1 MCGRHRR
8 TTAEEEIARQYHS
21 ASHNQMR
28 LFFARGTADQIPRV
42 YAARVVLFFVLAVI
56 VAGLLFLI
64 CQFTQTLYQLH
75 ITEGER
81 DRWQQPERCNRF
93 LGIESGQYCSRRRL
107 WSGILLPEKLA
118 PKVAEQGT
126 VLAEDILDESLAVLW
141 IRAALS
147 GQSNVRVVHGDL
159 DDPRLPERSVDAVLI
174 ANSYHEFTR
183 PLSILD
189 HAFRALR
196 PGGRLVV
203 VDRGARF
210 NQEEPREVQM
220 GRYQIAASIVEHEV
234 RQRGFGVVVRDDR
247 FIDRPATERPGD
259 RQDDHIWWLIVA
271 RKP

>member
-42 YAARVVLFFVLAVI
+42 YAARVVLFFVLALI

-81 DRWQQPERCNRF
+81 DRWQRPEDVIDSLELKAGSTVADVGCGVGYF
-93 LGIESGQYCSRRRL
+93 SL
-107 WSGILLPEKLA
+107 KLA

-126 VLAEDILDESLAVLW
+126 VLAEDILDESLAVLR

-203 VDRGARF
+203 VDRGPRF

-234 RQRGFGVVVRDDR
+234 RQRGFEVVVRDDR
-247 FIDRPATERPGD
+247 FIDRPAAERPGD

-271 RKP
+271 RRP